1 MLSKVASLDAV
12 VAKWRVTA
20 RTVWRVEHPN
30 MANAIATFAEAVR
43 SNHQF
48 SSKVGNVLAKL
59 LCTRL
64 DGDELFKH
72 YKGL

>member
-43 SNHQF
+43 SNH
-48 SSKVGNVLAKL
+48 
-59 LCTRL
+59 
-64 DGDELFKH
+64 
-72 YKGL
+72 